1 MRMPGRVYSS
11 ARSRILDAAERLI
24 RDRGVGQLS
33 VDAVAAE
40 AQVSKGGFF
49 HHFKSKDEL
58 LLAIV
63 ERLVEQV
70 NAELTTRAAKDPEPR
85 GARLRAQIALAF
97 DTDTA
102 GFKQLV
108 ALPLAFL
115 QVASTQPSLARRGRQ
130 LNAESFA
137 RDEAEDIPL
146 GRAIAVQFALD
157 GYALAVGLGGT
168 ILRPNEKA
176 ALRDS
181 LMALAQPEARP
192 SRRSTKGK
200 KP

>member
-1 MRMPGRVYSS
+1 MPARVYAS

-24 RDRGVGQLS
+24 RSRGAGQLS

-40 AQVSKGGFF
+40 AKVSKGGFF
-49 HHFKSKDEL
+49 HHFASKDEL

-63 ERLVEQV
+63 ERLIERV
-70 NAELTTRAAKDPEPR
+70 NAEITAKAANDPEPR

-97 DTDTA
+97 DMDTE
-102 GFKQLV
+102 GYKQLI
-108 ALPLAFL
+108 ALPLALL

-130 LNAESFA
+130 LNAETFA

-168 ILRPNEKA
+168 TLSPRQKT
-176 ALRDS
+176 ALQDS
-181 LMALAQPEARP
+181 LMALARPEARP
-192 SRRSTKGK
+192 PRRSKKGK
-200 KP
+200 RP